1 MPISHPGRL
10 SACAGVKLQPA
21 SGPLQESGSTLSASI
36 SAALPPGGHLSSLTI
51 DCKIYFCQDE
61 SVCLFEEVLFR
72 VPVTEQLGAGQPQDI
87 RLRHTLSP
95 KASSVDFP

>member
-1 MPISHPGRL
+1 MH
-10 SACAGVKLQPA
+10 AGVKLQPA
-21 SGPLQESGSTLSASI
+21 SGPMQESGSTLSATV
-36 SAALPPGGHLSSLTI
+36 SAVLPKSGHISSLAI

-72 VPVTEQLGAGQPQDI
+72 VPVNGQLDAEQPQDI
-87 RLRHTLSP
+87 TLRHKLSP